1 MILVPRYRRRQ
12 RGWIMTP
19 YRFGASANVTSA
31 PGAGALVLA
40 GQTPSVVRG
49 TSALLLPGA
58 GALALLGQAPG
69 VVNGT
74 SAVPQPGAGA
84 LVLAGQTP
92 VIVQGDPNYSVRVAG
107 LHFEGTNGSTTFV
120 DNCPSPQTY
129 TAHTGDSIST
139 TEFKFGASS
148 LRNGGG
154 WIDAPSA
161 SVFAPGTGDFGI
173 GGWFRRDVG
182 GSGNLFTFAN
192 QNWNVYYDNTASK
205 LKFWDGT
212 ADRIDGG
219 AALAQN
225 TWVHVWLER
234 TGTAVKLFSDG
245 TQVGATYTDS
255 GPTNL
260 TAAALMIGAYRSPST
275 AFFFGYIDDFLFYK
289 GVSVWSSNFT
299 PPTATF
305 PDA

>member
-1 MILVPRYRRRQ
+1 
-12 RGWIMTP
+12 MTP
-19 YRFGASANVTSA
+19 YRFSAGVA
-31 PGAGALVLA
+31 AQPGAGALVLA
-40 GQTPSVVRG
+40 GQAPVAVR
-49 TSALLLPGA
+49 TTNAVLAPGA
-58 GALALLGQAPG
+58 GALLLAGQSPVVVSGTGAVAL
-69 VVNGT
+69 
-74 SAVPQPGAGA
+74 PGAGA

-92 VIVQGDPNYSVRVAG
+92 VVVQGDPYYSFRVAG
-107 LHFEGTNGSTTFV
+107 LHFEGANGSTTFT

-129 TAHTGDSIST
+129 TAHTGDNIST
-139 TEFKFGASS
+139 TEFKFGSSS

-173 GGWFRRDVG
+173 GGWFRRDAG

-192 QNWNVYYDNTASK
+192 QNWNVYYDDTLSK
-205 LKFWDGT
+205 LKFWDGG

-219 AALAQN
+219 ATLAVN
-225 TWVHVWLER
+225 TWVHIWLER
-234 TGTAVKLFSDG
+234 TGTSVKLFSGG
-245 TQVGATYTDS
+245 TQVGSTYTDS

-275 AFFFGYIDDFLFYK
+275 AFFSGYVDDFLFYK
-289 GVSVWSSNFT
+289 GVSVYSSNFT
-299 PPTATF
+299 PPTVTF